1 MALRDSINRI
11 GRFIGVL
18 QPETP
23 SMPIYDQNGYPIDDG
38 GYYGAP
44 PVDYY
49 SQQQQAYDNAQYQG
63 GQYDGG
69 QYDGGQY
76 GAPPQQPRG
85 AGGQRTYYQDEYNT
99 VPPRAP
105 QRPFQ
110 TQGGAQPVSIFGNN
124 QRSKRPPDNVVP
136 MQRAEDAGVPRGNS
150 KHSEIIVCVRGL
162 EDCQEIINALLD
174 VKSVFINMEPLDDA
188 LVQRVID
195 MLGGAAFALRGTM
208 AKISH
213 RTYLLA
219 PNSVDVVNGQPTAR
233 SDYHA
238 MRR

>member
-1 MALRDSINRI
+1 MALRDSINKI

-38 GYYGAP
+38 GYYGVP
-44 PVDYY
+44 PADYY
-49 SQQQQAYDNAQYQG
+49 YQQQYGN
-63 GQYDGG
+63 GQYDNG
-69 QYDGGQY
+69 QYDNGQY
-76 GAPPQQPRG
+76 GAQPQQPPPPRG
-85 AGGQRTYYQDEYNT
+85 AGGQRSYYQDDYGA
-99 VPPRAP
+99 VPPQQPMQP

-110 TQGGAQPVSIFGNN
+110 TQGGGQPVSIFGNN

-136 MQRAEDAGVPRGNS
+136 LQRPEDGGMPRANS

-174 VKSVFINMEPLDDA
+174 AKSVFINMEPLDDG

-219 PNSVDVVNGQPTAR
+219 PNSVDVVNGQPAAR
-233 SDYHA
+233 GDYHSA
-238 MRR
+238 RR